1 MWLPT
6 PVYERVP
13 DFWILLGLLFFSLGL
28 YIGFN
33 YELIFLYLAVGM
45 GCILRG
51 IWIYIARWKFRSKKL
66 EQKAEEPEE
75 AKHSEIELDQT
86 GATHV

>member
-6 PVYERVP
+6 PIYERVP

-28 YIGFN
+28 YIGFDF
-33 YELIFLYLAVGM
+33 ELIFLYLAMGV

-51 IWIYIARWKFRSKKL
+51 IWIYSVRFRYRGAR
-66 EQKAEEPEE
+66 EAEKVERDEDGMPE
-75 AKHSEIELDQT
+75 IPLDQT

>member
-13 DFWILLGLLFFSLGL
+13 DFWILMGLLFFSLGL
-28 YIGFN
+28 YIGFD
-33 YELIFLYLAVGM
+33 YELIFAYLAVGL

-51 IWIYIARWKFRSKKL
+51 MWCFITRWSFRSKK
-66 EQKAEEPEE
+66 EQKQDEPKA
-75 AKHSEIELDQT
+75 AKHSDVKLDQT